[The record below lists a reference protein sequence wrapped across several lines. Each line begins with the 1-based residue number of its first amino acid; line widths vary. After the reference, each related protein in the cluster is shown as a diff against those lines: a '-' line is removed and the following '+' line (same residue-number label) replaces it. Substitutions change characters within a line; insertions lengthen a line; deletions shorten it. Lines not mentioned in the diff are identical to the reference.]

1 MSKSAR
7 SESARDQRKGNV
19 RDLLGSLL
27 QGSGA
32 AREEPDGATGS
43 AGASPSPRPGEHP
56 AAVPAAE
63 RRGRRADVFDLDPR
77 RILEQGPYIR
87 DWDLDGEDFERLVAA
102 VAERKQIDTPIWV
115 RSTGPTGGRRFILLA
130 GRGRLKAA
138 LRNDLAVVPVRDFGD
153 ISDREALVLQGAE
166 NLHRRDQTPGETAYT
181 FWLLRKEGFSGVEIA
196 RQYTQKE
203 SYVSYMTKVGE
214 ALDRFPPHERLAL
227 SRPGVLQVR
236 QCQAIAPL
244 KTPEERVEALRAVL
258 AGASSAGDTD
268 PQLAY
273 RRPDAD
279 APAEEAEPGAPR
291 PVAPLER
298 ARARRA
304 LVDEAPF
311 HGRAT
316 RTGRTFRM
324 RWERDQLARDPVA
337 MAEGFVAAVRGEG
350 AQLLAALH
358 ALEGAGPGGGRK
370 GEAAVA
376 RARAALE
383 ALLARP

>member
-1 MSKSAR
+1 MSKSPR

-27 QGSGA
+27 QGPGA
-32 AREEPDGATGS
+32 AREEPESSGAVGGS
-43 AGASPSPRPGEHP
+43 PGFRPGEHP
-56 AAVPAAE
+56 AAVPVAE

-115 RSTGPTGGRRFILLA
+115 RSTGPTGGRRFILVA

-258 AGASSAGDTD
+258 AGAPSAADAD

-279 APAEEAEPGAPR
+279 ASPEEAEQGMAR
-291 PVAPLER
+291 PAASLER

-311 HGRAT
+311 HARAT

-350 AQLLAALH
+350 EQLRAALD
-358 ALEGAGPGGGRK
+358 ALHGAGQGSGRK

-376 RARAALE
+376 RARSALE
-383 ALLARP
+383 ALLARS